1 MWTSRFTCRKLRF
14 RIEDLLIRVWRR
26 EGDKNISRKEISIS
40 SCLSF
45 VAVHVRPPDPKAV
58 FIVNYDKKSRR
69 KHFSAVEGESAFSSS
84 PAINVSD
91 LSLSFFEIPLERS
104 IPVERREQ
112 NRTSAYGA
120 AVESCSLMSM
130 LIMNSKW
137 QMNLL
142 PPMKIETRLFY
153 LLEEE
158 EVFKIFKHFDVSG
171 RSLPI

>member
-1 MWTSRFTCRKLRF
+1 MWASRFTCRKLRF
-14 RIEDLLIRVWRR
+14 RIEDLLIKVWRR
-26 EGDKNISRKEISIS
+26 EGDKNISRKEISLS

-45 VAVHVRPPDPKAV
+45 VAVHVRPPDPKTV

-69 KHFSAVEGESAFSSS
+69 KHFSSQWTSNLLFSSS
-84 PAINVSD
+84 PAINVND
-91 LSLSFFEIPLERS
+91 LSLSFVRS
-104 IPVERREQ
+104 HWRDQFVERREK
-112 NRTSAYGA
+112 NRTSAYEA

-142 PPMKIETRLFY
+142 PPTNIETRLFY

-158 EVFKIFKHFDVSG
+158 EAFKIFKLFDASG
-171 RSLPI
+171 RSLPF

>member
-14 RIEDLLIRVWRR
+14 RIEDLLIRVWRK
-26 EGDKNISRKEISIS
+26 EGDKNISRRRYPSVLACRLWPYMCAHQTLRP
-40 SCLSF
+40 CLSW
-45 VAVHVRPPDPKAV
+45 
-58 FIVNYDKKSRR
+58 IMTRR
-69 KHFSAVEGESAFSSS
+69 KHFSSQWTSNLLFSSS

-112 NRTSAYGA
+112 NRTGAYGA

-158 EVFKIFKHFDVSG
+158 EVFKIFKHFDASG
-171 RSLPI
+171 RSLPF